1 MREQLQN
8 PTAYATIYDTKTQ
21 LYEKS
26 VAMNALILRPFNGV
40 YFAVFAAF
48 TAICLILSLIMRRC
62 SDKTRRATLA
72 GLMLFTL
79 ALFVWYKIMLAR
91 DAEYSAITAAA
102 GKGAFSWWGELPFQL
117 CNINMILIP
126 VAVLTKKRPLMG
138 FCFFLGPLGAAMALF
153 MPGIGF
159 ENYSIL
165 LPRMIGYFFTHF
177 MVFFGGVAL
186 WSFGI
191 YRPAF
196 RDLPGVVLSVVALSL
211 LVFAFNMILR
221 LTGTYPN
228 ANYFFN
234 VETEGNPV
242 LEIFHRW
249 LPYPFL
255 FSLPSLLILIPYML
269 LITALFQIRGKKK

>member
-1 MREQLQN
+1 
-8 PTAYATIYDTKTQ
+8 
-21 LYEKS
+21 
-26 VAMNALILRPFNGV
+26 MNSSLILEPFNGL
-40 YFAVFAAF
+40 FFLLFAAF
-48 TAICLILSLIMRRC
+48 AAVFLILSLIMRRC
-62 SDKTRRATLA
+62 SDKVRRATLA

-79 ALFVWYKIMLAR
+79 AVFVWYKIMLSR

-102 GKGAFSWWGELPFQL
+102 GKGAFSWWGELPLQL

-138 FCFFLGPLGAAMALF
+138 FGFFLGPLGAAMALF

-159 ENYSIL
+159 ENFSIL

-177 MVFFGGVAL
+177 MVFFGGIAL

-191 YRPAF
+191 YRPTF
-196 RDLPGVVLSVVALSL
+196 RDLPGVVLSVIILSL

-221 LTGTYPN
+221 LTGLYPN
-228 ANYFFN
+228 ANYFFT
-234 VETEGNPV
+234 VETEGNPI
-242 LEIFHRW
+242 LEIFHSW

-255 FSLPSLLILIPYML
+255 YILPSLLILLPYML
-269 LITALFQIRGKKK
+269 IITGLFRIRRK